1 MNHQYENKKLEA
13 SLLDFLCINIIN
25 KKLKCFFWFRKS
37 SLFKSLP
44 IFKKMS
50 YNRKQ
55 TVAKK
60 FCKVCQDAGKSESEY
75 TSHFVRDSPGP
86 NGKVICPTLLSQN
99 CRGCGINGHT
109 YKYCPTIKQNMREER
124 KEQRWKQAEEKLVQ
138 KVQPKQVKEIVV
150 KSGKYASI
158 LMSSSSDE
166 EDDAPA
172 KKIAHKK
179 ARILDEDEKEEVKI
193 VPANTYASRLI
204 APAPP
209 KKVENPK
216 VKVLEEVEVV
226 PVVEKRTCTKEEK
239 EEIKNFIKKVMT
251 AKCAW
256 DESSDDES
264 DDDEEEEEEKPVIPQ
279 APKVL
284 KPIVLKSEKK
294 VVEKIKEE
302 DMPIIRREPLSHVKK
317 VVVPAPA
324 PKKQVPEKKE
334 MIQIV
339 LKDAWSD
346 DES

>member
-1 MNHQYENKKLEA
+1 
-13 SLLDFLCINIIN
+13 
-25 KKLKCFFWFRKS
+25 
-37 SLFKSLP
+37 
-44 IFKKMS
+44 MS

-75 TSHFVRDSPGP
+75 TSHFVRDTPGP

-109 YKYCPTIKQNMREER
+109 YKYCPTIKQNLREER

-150 KSGKYASI
+150 KSGKYTSI
-158 LMSSSSDE
+158 MMSSSSDE
-166 EDDAPA
+166 EDDAPS

-179 ARILDEDEKEEVKI
+179 ARILEEDEKEEVKI
-193 VPANTYASRLI
+193 VPANTYASRLL

-216 VKVLEEVEVV
+216 VKILEEVVEE
-226 PVVEKRTCTKEEK
+226 PVVAKRICTKEEK
-239 EEIKNFIKKVMT
+239 EKITALIKNTMT
-251 AKCAW
+251 KKCAW
-256 DESSDDES
+256 DDSSDEESDDEE
-264 DDDEEEEEEKPVIPQ
+264 EEEEEEKPVIPQ

-294 VVEKIKEE
+294 VVEKVKE
-302 DMPIIRREPLSHVKK
+302 DDLPIIRREPISHVKK

-324 PKKQVPEKKE
+324 PKPVPKPVQKQTEVKKE
-334 MIQIV
+334 TIQIE

-346 DES
+346 DEA